1 MWACGVILIL
11 FLPLSVFLSLFSMSL
26 SLFFFLCWEIQGKKQ
41 ENKALVMGCWACVLA
56 SPVNTAIGW
65 SCAVIAP
72 QQAGSYYSKWSN
84 LLSSLCFAPLKKKK
98 KTNFPAL
105 PRVVPEGGFQRLS
118 CCTPHPSKDVD
129 LVTKLFSVGPT
140 PSTSLFSPSC
150 GCCARFQK

>member
-1 MWACGVILIL
+1 MGLWGNSYS
-11 FLPLSVFLSLFSMSL
+11 LSSSLCIPKSVLYVSL

-98 KTNFPAL
+98 KKKPTSLLCPGL
-105 PRVVPEGGFQRLS
+105 CPRVSEVVLLHT
-118 CCTPHPSKDVD
+118 TPKQGCRPCNQAVLCRPHS
-129 LVTKLFSVGPT
+129 LNQSIFSILWV
-140 PSTSLFSPSC
+140 LC
-150 GCCARFQK
+150 